1 MMKSIISTVVLAA
14 AVALP
19 LSALAADEPPGGK
32 TPSTTGQGATDK
44 AGPAGQTRAERR
56 GVGEG
61 GEAPAEKSKATK
73 GQAGEGR
80 YFPPKGSDK
89 DVGRADFKRYDT
101 NNDGYIT
108 REEAKSSSGLSS
120 RFKDLDKD
128 GDGKLSAQEF
138 GGWTEKKSAP
148 TKGQAGEGR
157 YFPPK

>member
-1 MMKSIISTVVLAA
+1 MKSIIPTLVLAA

-32 TPSTTGQGATDK
+32 TPSTTGAGPDP
-44 AGPAGQTRAERR
+44 AGPAGKTRAERYE
-56 GVGEG
+56 GV
-61 GEAPAEKSKATK
+61 PQDKSKGTK
-73 GQAGEGR
+73 GQSGEGT

-89 DVGRADFKRYDT
+89 NVGRADFKKYDA
-101 NNDGYIT
+101 NNDGSIS

-138 GGWTEKKSAP
+138 GGWTEKKSGA
-148 TKGQAGEGR
+148 TKGQAGENR
-157 YFPPK
+157 YVPPK